1 MKKELAQE
9 RRQVETFGICADSLS
24 GELEGFRSRQEKMEY
39 LIEHLKLERVRSDK
53 HTSRLR
59 LLYKSFPSTELL
71 CKAIYCAE
79 SSANHSGWSSSNYS
93 RDAQR
98 LSLDMVA
105 RDADHSGF
113 LTKKGRESN
122 TWRVRYFVL
131 RDNFLFYYKNDSD
144 PRAEPRGVIRL
155 DDSIV
160 RYAENPTRTEL
171 KATLLC
177 IEVPDHG
184 HVKDIRSD
192 NKSGKL
198 EFFVGAS
205 APEMEQWKESIQKAA
220 GWWTR
225 KSSLQSMQA
234 HRRGAGST
242 LDERSSC

>member
-1 MKKELAQE
+1 M
-9 RRQVETFGICADSLS
+9 ETFGICADSLS

-59 LLYKSFPSTELL
+59 LLYKSFPSTESL

-79 SSANHSGWSSSNYS
+79 LSSNNGGWSSSNS

-98 LSLDMVA
+98 LTMERIA
-105 RDADHSGF
+105 RSADRSGF

-122 TWRVRYFVL
+122 TWRVRFFVL

-144 PRAEPRGVIRL
+144 PRAEPRGVVRL

-160 RYAENPTRTEL
+160 RYAENPTRAEL
-171 KATLLC
+171 KVTLLC

-184 HVKDIRSD
+184 HVKDACSD
-192 NKSGKL
+192 SKSGKL
-198 EFFVGAS
+198 EFFVGGS
-205 APEMEQWKESIQKAA
+205 AQEIEQWKESIQKAS

-234 HRRGAGST
+234 RRRAGSA
-242 LDERSSC
+242 LEPCS